1 MTPYHFTFLSLDFT
15 SLLTSFILFYSILLI
30 VTIYFSPF
38 SDGKAKS
45 KRGDGK
51 GARKVP
57 GSLPVEIDPLNPDDP
72 IIREEMEEIEGQQPI
87 SKKG

>member
-1 MTPYHFTFLSLDFT
+1 MIPFHFTVFHLT
-15 SLLTSFILFYSILLI
+15 SLYFWPHLFYSILLI